1 MKNNFHNKKYA
12 NWSRVSC
19 SYVPLSVSRSRP
31 KKARKKKH
39 FHIKQP
45 SQKVVGEFAAFNEIS
60 AAYFTLKFIDNKYEV
75 SNSSNS
81 NQKNRY
87 QRFLWWIEW

>member
-12 NWSRVSC
+12 NRPRVSC
-19 SYVPLSVSRSRP
+19 SYVPLSASRSRP

-45 SQKVVGEFAAFNEIS
+45 IQKVAGEFAAYNEIS
-60 AAYFTLKFIDNKYEV
+60 PAYFTLKFIDNKYEV
-75 SNSSNS
+75 STSSNS
-81 NQKNRY
+81 NKKNRY
-87 QRFLWWIEW
+87 QRFLGWIEC